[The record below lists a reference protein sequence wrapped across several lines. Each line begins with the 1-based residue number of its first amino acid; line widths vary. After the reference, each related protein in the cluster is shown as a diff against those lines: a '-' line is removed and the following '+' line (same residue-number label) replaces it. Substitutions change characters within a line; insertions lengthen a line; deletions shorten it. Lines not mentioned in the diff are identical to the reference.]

1 MRRSSLRR
9 TVTMSRPSAMRLN
22 RSEFF
27 FRDLYTHRD
36 HHARTPRQ
44 CQRSI
49 WIVHEGLS
57 LPSYIRH
64 L

>member
-1 MRRSSLRR
+1 
-9 TVTMSRPSAMRLN
+9 MRLN

-64 L
+64 F